1 MRCRGLDGA
10 WGRWHLSDYGG
21 RWVCVEVLG
30 GDVGALV
37 NFVRF
42 SRLILLFWVLC
53 FVYYIA
59 CFSLNFRL
67 CTGNG

>member
-30 GDVGALV
+30 GDVGALI
-37 NFVRF
+37 NG
-42 SRLILLFWVLC
+42 SGG
-53 FVYYIA
+53 
-59 CFSLNFRL
+59 
-67 CTGNG
+67 CTRNLKGCGGCGW